1 MDKIKSFFRD
11 VKIEFKKVVF
21 PAREELIGST
31 RVVIISVLIIS
42 FFLGIVDF
50 GLSKIV
56 ESILRY

>member
-1 MDKIKSFFRD
+1 MDKIKNFFRD
-11 VKIEFKKVVF
+11 VKIETKKVIF
-21 PAREELIGST
+21 PGRDELIGST